1 MINNIAEIY
10 KQLSDKPKLIQK
22 WKSAVI
28 RRIKQFARN
37 ISKASPFLD
46 KPQKSIFGVRS
57 RKKDDTLTIYGTSPN
72 AGRMKGFDAPV
83 NEWLA
88 VNRYFRVLRHGKWR
102 TIHKVQKV
110 KRNAGVP
117 LQDVAYYGTSQK
129 PDRFYGIKNGKAT
142 LAYGKTQN
150 GLGVPVYAKDSF
162 ADWLM
167 TNHRDELENI
177 ILECGRDILA
187 DLAIKGGLK

>member
-1 MINNIAEIY
+1 MNTISEIY
-10 KQLSDKPKLIQK
+10 EKVSDKPKLVQK
-22 WKSAVI
+22 WKTAVV
-28 RRIKQFARN
+28 RRIKQYARN
-37 ISKASPFLD
+37 VGKASPFLD
-46 KPQKSIFGVRS
+46 KPQKRIFGVRA
-57 RKKDDTLTIYGTSPN
+57 KKNVNELAIYGTSPN

-110 KRNAGVP
+110 SRNAGVP

-129 PDRFYGIKNGKAT
+129 PDRFYGIKKGKAT
-142 LAYGKTQN
+142 LAYGKTPN

-162 ADWLM
+162 ADWHM
-167 TNHRDELENI
+167 TKHRDELENI
-177 ILECGRDILA
+177 ILEGGRDILA